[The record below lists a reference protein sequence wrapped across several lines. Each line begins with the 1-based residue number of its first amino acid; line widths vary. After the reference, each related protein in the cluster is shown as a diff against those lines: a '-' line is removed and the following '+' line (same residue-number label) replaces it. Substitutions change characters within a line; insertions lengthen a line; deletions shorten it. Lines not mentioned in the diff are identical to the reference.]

1 MVGKPKRRTTG
12 RCCLPYIIKRS
23 ALSVFAQIRMR
34 MKITEHKKSIAVS
47 PSNVKLPLGK
57 RIRAFLYIPRRI
69 IGCPIFPFEIYGIS
83 TALLHKNKCS
93 TYKKYVSAL
102 FLFASCI
109 YTVYFKRLT
118 ERLFSKTLVLQNRH
132 GCSFVGGFAG
142 ILLKHLMR
150 LACASEVFFSP
161 KADDRFEAVD
171 TETLFEYR
179 SLFCAALPLLIG
191 IIVIG
196 F

>member
-1 MVGKPKRRTTG
+1 MIGKPKRRTTVG
-12 RCCLPYIIKRS
+12 CCLPYIIKRS
-23 ALSVFAQIRMR
+23 ALSVFAQICMG

-47 PSNVKLPLGK
+47 TSNVKLPPGK
-57 RIRAFLYIPRRI
+57 RIRDSLYIPRRI

-102 FLFASCI
+102 FLFAPCI

-132 GCSFVGGFAG
+132 GWRWLYAVTMFFVLQKTRSPRMDTDVHSWAG
-142 ILLKHLMR
+142 LRGYCQSI
-150 LACASEVFFSP
+150 
-161 KADDRFEAVD
+161 
-171 TETLFEYR
+171 
-179 SLFCAALPLLIG
+179 
-191 IIVIG
+191 
-196 F
+196 